1 MKRCVIAILLCLA
14 AGCAT
19 PPGPAPVQPSLST
32 AVETPAWNPGRAL
45 RLDEAIELAVQHD
58 PRLVTLRAA
67 VEMARIASRAS
78 TAPAN
83 PEFRGSYQQNSSE
96 DDLTGATEDT
106 EEMEAALRVFPQ
118 RPWETRAKSI
128 AGDAGLQVALAGL
141 QGAEF
146 VVRQDVRL
154 KFAELAHR
162 DRDIES
168 LQRVVAGRQA
178 RYEALKAASGE
189 GQATA
194 VDVLGA
200 GLDYSDA
207 LVRLGESESSRR
219 RASRALSTMIGAG
232 PTTELKVRAADLK
245 RKSVVADFDPAYLEQ
260 YALEHRMDLRAAEWQ
275 TRRAW
280 AGWRKSLAE
289 RIPWFSYVQAGY
301 GEEVGGNSESWS
313 AQFGVELPV
322 FTDAGSGHQVMAAA
336 LAQARAFEAEVR
348 ADVVDDVTDA
358 LELLKEVDEELRRFE
373 RDMAPLMEEL
383 GAALKTAR
391 DAQSLSVDTAAQIE
405 VRLAEAERA
414 RLQADDRR
422 EQALIGL
429 EAALGS
435 ELPQLM
441 ETQSVVEALPAQ

>member
-1 MKRCVIAILLCLA
+1 MRRCAIAILLGLA

-19 PPGPAPVQPSLST
+19 PPGPAPVPPASSP
-32 AVETPAWNPGRAL
+32 AVEIPAWEPGRAL
-45 RLDEAIELAVQHD
+45 RLDEAIELSLQHD
-58 PRLVTLRAA
+58 PRLTTLRAA

-83 PEFRGSYQQNSSE
+83 PEFRGSYQQNGSE

-106 EEMEAALRVFPQ
+106 EEMGVALRLFPQ

-128 AGDAGLQVALAGL
+128 EGDAGLQVALAGL
-141 QGAEF
+141 HGAEF
-146 VVRQDVRL
+146 IVRQDVRL

-168 LQRVVAGRQA
+168 LQRVVEGRQA
-178 RYEALKAASGE
+178 RYDALKTAAGE

-207 LVRLGESESSRR
+207 LVRLGESESARR

-232 PTTELKVRAADLK
+232 PTTELKVRATDLK
-245 RKSVVADFDPAYLEQ
+245 RKSRVADFDPAYLEQ

-275 TRRAW
+275 TRMAW
-280 AGWRKSLAE
+280 AGWKKALAE
-289 RIPWFSYVQAGY
+289 RIPWFSYIQAGY

-313 AQFGVELPV
+313 AQFGIELPI
-322 FTDAGSGHQVMAAA
+322 FTDPGSGHQVMAAA

-348 ADVVDDVTDA
+348 ADVADDVTDA
-358 LELLKEVDEELRRFE
+358 IELLKEVDEEFRRFE
-373 RDMAPLMEEL
+373 RDMAPLMKEL
-383 GAALKTAR
+383 ESSLKTAR
-391 DAQSLSVDTAAQIE
+391 EAQSLSVDTAAQIE

-422 EQALIGL
+422 EQALIAL

-441 ETQSVVEALPAQ
+441 ETETVVEALPAQ